1 MSTKKP
7 TAKASHTPNKRARQ
21 KARKWT
27 KVNTA
32 WPWILERS
40 PYFGPVVY
48 RVDSRRMVA
57 NEMTG
62 KRVEFPTLEAA
73 QVEATT
79 IRDRYKMHG
88 AAANISATSTNEAQM
103 AMRLLLER
111 APGVGLL
118 DAVKGYVELVAKVRN
133 PVTVAELA
141 KQYAESKQ
149 RKGRSAGHL
158 KDLKFRLKK
167 FGEKFGKKMVH
178 EITGEQVEK
187 WIEGMKLMRGV
198 GADGE
203 SQTISAG
210 SQSNYWRNL
219 GGFFSYAVVN
229 GHAARNPLEGR
240 ERPKVQRGEVGILTV
255 DELTRLL
262 AVADERIVPALAIG
276 AFAGLRPESEIVPLQ
291 WEDINLDKVLDE
303 DKSTKKKPVYK
314 SFGWINVKRSKNKKS
329 LRHVPVSENL
339 HDWLIDRKP
348 PQGGPV
354 VPVAANYLHE
364 LRQAA
369 VEDAKIK
376 KYPHDGLRHS
386 FGSYHRALHMDDG
399 RTATLMGHTNIRTFR
414 EHYCHSLPPGAAEA
428 YWNIFPTVRGERKI
442 VPLAQAGAA

>member
-7 TAKASHTPNKRARQ
+7 TAKASHTPSKRTRRNS
-21 KARKWT
+21 RKWT

-32 WPWILERS
+32 WPWIHQRS
-40 PYFGPVVY
+40 ADFGPVVY
-48 RVDSRRMVA
+48 RVDSRQMVA
-57 NEMTG
+57 GVSGG
-62 KRVEFPTLEAA
+62 KRVEFSTLEAA
-73 QVEATT
+73 QIEAQTL
-79 IRDRYKMHG
+79 RERNKVMG
-88 AAANISATSTNEAQM
+88 ASANISATSTNEAQM
-103 AMRLLLER
+103 AMRLLTER

-118 DAVKGYVELVAKVRN
+118 DAVKGYVELLAKVKD
-133 PVTVAELA
+133 PITVADLA
-141 KQYAESKQ
+141 KKFAAAKKAEGVTDKY
-149 RKGRSAGHL
+149 L
-158 KDLKFRLKK
+158 KDVDLRLGD
-167 FGEKFGKKMVH
+167 FCEKFGKRQVH
-178 EITGEQVEK
+178 QIGGDEVSK
-187 WIEGMKLMRGV
+187 WIGSRSRVDDDEQALSV
-198 GADGE
+198 
-203 SQTISAG
+203 G
-210 SQSNYWRNL
+210 SQLNYWRVL
-219 GGFFSYAVVN
+219 SSFFSHAVEFKF
-229 GHAARNPLEGR
+229 AAKNPLDGMK
-240 ERPKVQRGEVGILTV
+240 RPKQQKAEVGILTV

-314 SFGWINVKRSKNKKS
+314 SFGWINVKRSKNAES
-329 LRHVPVSENL
+329 IRHVSVSENL

-386 FGSYHRALHMDDG
+386 FGSYHRGLHRNEQFTMHE
-399 RTATLMGHTNIRTFR
+399 MGHTNIRTFR
-414 EHYCHSLPPGAAEA
+414 NHYCHSLPPGAADA